1 MTDAIIVTVDSVRS
15 RASTQETLLTL
26 AVPQEHAPMIAKFL
40 GMIHQ
45 HVAVAFAEVD
55 QNTEHKADKWTPEE
69 IEKMSESSPQP
80 FAINKIPAAKPYG
93 KEAAELYRLGWFFNQ
108 KVLEAIGTD
117 EEYLVWLRSQPCAAS
132 HLGDCEGDVVAAHVR
147 RIANGAGTGIK
158 PTFSAIPLC
167 SKHHALQ
174 HSAGESAIAPR

>member
-45 HVAVAFAEVD
+45 HVAVAFAEV
-55 QNTEHKADKWTPEE
+55 EE
-69 IEKMSESSPQP
+69 GAPKKTDEKETKP
-80 FAINKIPAAKPYG
+80 FG
-93 KEAAELYRLGWFFNQ
+93 KFAAELYRIGWFFNQ